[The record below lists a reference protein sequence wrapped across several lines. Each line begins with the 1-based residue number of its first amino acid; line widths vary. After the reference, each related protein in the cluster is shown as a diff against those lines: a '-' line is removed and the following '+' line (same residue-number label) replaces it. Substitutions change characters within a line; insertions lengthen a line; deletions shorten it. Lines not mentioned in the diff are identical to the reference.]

1 MFKHIFN
8 DMHMKKVFHAAADR
22 GYNDIG
28 WLKANFSF
36 SFANYY
42 DADKIHFGAL
52 RVLNDDIIGRGMG
65 FGMHPHNN
73 MEIITIV
80 LDGALEHKDSMGN
93 TGTIKAGEVQVMSAG
108 TGIRHSEYNPLRDK
122 DTNSLQ
128 IWVFPKEENI
138 QPRYDQKSFT
148 DALKLNEFAT
158 LVSPDAG
165 TGGLWINQDA
175 TFSMGTFEGGKSIA
189 YDIKT
194 PGNGAYLFVL
204 EGGVKIDGQ
213 TLNKRDAL
221 GVYDTSSVT
230 IETVAQTS
238 LLILEVPM

>member
-1 MFKHIFN
+1 
-8 DMHMKKVFHAAADR
+8 MKKIFHAAAER

-36 SFANYY
+36 SFGPYH
-42 DADKIHFGAL
+42 DPDKVHFGTL
-52 RVLNDDIIGRGMG
+52 RVLNDDTIGRGMG
-65 FGMHPHNN
+65 FGMHPHDN

-93 TGTIKAGEVQVMSAG
+93 VGIIKAGEVQVMSAG
-108 TGIRHSEYNPLRDK
+108 TGIRHSEYNPLTDK

-128 IWVFPKEENI
+128 IWVFPKERNI
-138 QPRYDQKSFT
+138 KPRYDQKSFT

-158 LVSPDAG
+158 LVSPEKDGSA
-165 TGGLWINQDA
+165 LWINQDA
-175 TFSMGTFEGGKSIA
+175 TFSMGEFEPGKQIQ

-194 PGNGAYLFVL
+194 PGNGTYIFVL
-204 EGGVKIDGQ
+204 DGSVKIDGE

-230 IETVAQTS
+230 IETVAQSS